1 MAVPN
6 LKLMEAVENLG
17 YRVTVGDVAARTGLN
32 VEETQQGLLAL
43 AADAG
48 GHLQVAESG
57 DIAYLFPQNFRTI
70 LQGKFWRLRWQKTSQ
85 QIWRVLFY
93 LIRISF
99 GILLILSLVLI
110 LVTIAVIVISLQSSQ
125 DGDSDRGGG
134 DRGRS
139 SVRFF
144 WFPLNLGDWWMFYP
158 DYSSPNRHQRSSSDL
173 NFLEAIFSFLFGD
186 GNPNAYLE
194 ERRWQAI
201 ASIIRSQQGA
211 VVAEQI
217 APYLDDLGKGYDR
230 EYENYLLPV
239 LVRFNGRPEVT
250 PEGGIVYQFPDLQI
264 TATAEEEEKHASYL
278 KEKKWRFSTASSTQI
293 ILAIGLGAANLIGAL
308 VLGSLL
314 ADGTVAAELGGLVAF
329 VESIYGIL
337 LAYGIGFLAIPLGR
351 YLWLGQAN
359 QKIEH
364 RNQMRRDRRS
374 LLHNPTPEIQQ
385 KLDYAK
391 GLGKKQAIAPDDLAY
406 TTETDILEQDINQL
420 TDREDPQ
427 T

>member
-1 MAVPN
+1 MAVPD

-48 GHLQVAESG
+48 GNLQVAESG
-57 DIAYLFPQNFRTI
+57 DIAYQFPQNFRTI
-70 LQGKFWRLRWQKTSQ
+70 LQSKFWRLRWQKTMQ
-85 QIWRVLFY
+85 QMGRILFY
-93 LIRISF
+93 LVRISF

-110 LVTIAVIVISLQSSQ
+110 LVAIAVIVISIQSSQ
-125 DGDSDRGGG
+125 DGDSDRGG
-134 DRGRS
+134 DRGGS

-144 WFPLNLGDWWMFYP
+144 WLPLNMGDLFWIFYP
-158 DYSSPNRHQRSSSDL
+158 DYSGGYRRQRSASEM

-186 GNPNAYLE
+186 GNPNADLE

-201 ASIIRSQQGA
+201 ASTIRTQNGA
-211 VVAEQI
+211 VVAEHL
-217 APYLDDLGKGYDR
+217 APYLDNLGKGYDL

-264 TATAEEEEKHASYL
+264 TATEEDEVQKQSSYL
-278 KEKKWRFSTASSTQI
+278 KEKKWRFSGASSGQI
-293 ILAIGLGAANLIGAL
+293 MAAIGLGAANLIGAL

-314 ADGTVAAELGGLVAF
+314 ADGTVATQVGGLVAF

-337 LAYGIGFLAIPLGR
+337 LAYGVGFLAIPLGR

-359 QKIEH
+359 QKVEQ

-374 LLHNPTPEIQQ
+374 LLQNPTPEVQQ
-385 KLDYAK
+385 KLDYAQD
-391 GLGKKQAIAPDDLAY
+391 LGKKQAIAPDNLAY
-406 TTETDILEQDINQL
+406 TTETDILEQDINRL
-420 TDREDPQ
+420 GDGGE
-427 T
+427 

>member
-1 MAVPN
+1 MAIPDR
-6 LKLMEAVENLG
+6 KLMEAVENLG

-32 VEETQQGLLAL
+32 VEQAQQGLLAL

-57 DIAYLFPQNFRTI
+57 DIAYQFPRNFRTI
-70 LQGKFWRLRWQKTSQ
+70 LQSKFWRLRWQKTMQ
-85 QIWRVLFY
+85 QIGRILFY
-93 LIRISF
+93 LVRISF
-99 GILLILSLVLI
+99 GVLLILSLVLI
-110 LVTIAVIVISLQSSQ
+110 LVAIAVIVISVQSSQ
-125 DGDSDRGGG
+125 DGDGDRGGS
-134 DRGRS
+134 GRS
-139 SVRFF
+139 VNFF
-144 WFPLNLGDWWMFYP
+144 WFPLDVADWFWFFSP
-158 DYSSPNRHQRSSSDL
+158 DYSSQPRRQSSASEM

-194 ERRWQAI
+194 QRRWQAI
-201 ASIIRSQQGA
+201 AATIRSRHGA
-211 VVAEQI
+211 VVAEQL
-217 APYLDDLGKGYDR
+217 APYLDDLGKGYDL

-264 TATAEEEEKHASYL
+264 TATEEEEEEEQVSYL
-278 KEKKWRFSTASSTQI
+278 KEKKWRFSRASSSQI
-293 ILAIGLGAANLIGAL
+293 MWAIGLGAANLIGAL

-314 ADGTVAAELGGLVAF
+314 SDGIVAAQVGGLVAF

-337 LAYGIGFLAIPLGR
+337 LAYGVGFLAIPLAR

-359 QKIEH
+359 QKIEQ

-374 LLHNPTPEIQQ
+374 LLRHPTPEVQQ

-391 GLGKKQAIAPDDLAY
+391 GLAKKQAIAPDNLAY
-406 TTETDILEQDINQL
+406 TTETDILEQDI
-420 TDREDPQ
+420 DRLADGDRQ
-427 T
+427 S